1 MIKGG
6 LELRVARPVAFLLRA
21 ERCQGSSKSRSW
33 SRSVGDEAMVA
44 SSFTVNDGAATVRSA
59 PVLRFRNV
67 LIVTGV
73 VLSGI
78 AGNAQRAA
86 YAQGLTI
93 ERPVFGASRGL
104 RTVSPPLALDDPG
117 NAKARVHRDPYGKPC
132 VGVFGLSRPQVV
144 NTKMFDQTVIA
155 DNHCSA
161 LIKLKV
167 CYFGS
172 QTCLPVEVPPY
183 GRKET
188 LLGFFPAMKEFRY
201 QYTEQF

>member
-1 MIKGG
+1 VK
-6 LELRVARPVAFLLRA
+6 
-21 ERCQGSSKSRSW
+21 
-33 SRSVGDEAMVA
+33 DEAMMA
-44 SSFTVNDGAATVRSA
+44 SLFNVDARSVISRRA
-59 PVLRFRNV
+59 LVPDFRNV
-67 LIVTGV
+67 LIVMGV
-73 VLSGI
+73 LLSSI

-86 YAQGLTI
+86 HAQALTT

-104 RTVSPPLALDDPG
+104 RAVTPPLALDDPE
-117 NAKARVHRDPYGKPC
+117 NAGARVHRDPYGKPC
-132 VGVFGLSRPQVV
+132 VGVVGLSRPQVV
-144 NTKMFDQTVIA
+144 NTKMFDQTIIA

-167 CYFGS
+167 CYYGS

>member
-1 MIKGG
+1 MDASLFNVGG
-6 LELRVARPVAFLLRA
+6 
-21 ERCQGSSKSRSW
+21 
-33 SRSVGDEAMVA
+33 RSVISRRPLALD
-44 SSFTVNDGAATVRSA
+44 
-59 PVLRFRNV
+59 FRNA
-67 LIVTGV
+67 LIVMGV
-73 VLSGI
+73 FLSSI
-78 AGNAQRAA
+78 AGSAQRTAH
-86 YAQGLTI
+86 AQGLTT
-93 ERPVFGASRGL
+93 ERPIFGASRGL
-104 RTVSPPLALDDPG
+104 RVTPPLALDDPE
-117 NAKARVHRDPYGKPC
+117 NARARVHRDPYGKPC

-144 NTKMFDQTVIA
+144 NTKMFDQTIIA

-167 CYFGS
+167 CYYGS

>member
-1 MIKGG
+1 MDASLFGVDGQSAI
-6 LELRVARPVAFLLRA
+6 
-21 ERCQGSSKSRSW
+21 SRSALVLAF
-33 SRSVGDEAMVA
+33 RS
-44 SSFTVNDGAATVRSA
+44 
-59 PVLRFRNV
+59 V

-73 VLSGI
+73 LLSSI
-78 AGNAQRAA
+78 AENTQRTAH
-86 YAQGLTI
+86 AQGLTT

-104 RTVSPPLALDDPG
+104 RAVTPPLALDDPA
-117 NAKARVHRDPYGKPC
+117 NAGAKIHRDPYGKPC

-155 DNHCSA
+155 DNHCSR

-167 CYFGS
+167 CYYGS
-172 QTCLPVEVPPY
+172 LTCLPVDVPPY

-188 LLGFFPAMKEFRY
+188 LLGFFPTMKEFRY